1 MEDMTPPSSNP
12 RPRVLIAHNSY
23 QQRGGEDA
31 VVEAEAELL
40 RSRGHAVRLLVAHN
54 DAIVG
59 MPRSRLAARTLWSS
73 QTVRDFRQALVEF
86 RPDILHV
93 HNTFPLISP
102 SIYWAAARAGVPVV
116 QTLHNFRL
124 LCPQAMLL
132 REGRIC
138 EDCVGR
144 LPWRGVV
151 RRCYR
156 GSAAQSGVLAGMI
169 SLHRA
174 LGTWGSKVDRYI
186 ALNEFCRRKFIEGGL
201 PAQRIVVKPN
211 FVDFPAPEDGAR
223 EGVLFVGR
231 LAEEKGLSTLCAAAR
246 LAPDVAVRVAGTGP
260 QAGLLQ
266 GIPSVTSLGALSAA
280 EVREAMCGAQ
290 ALVMPSL
297 WYENFPRTLVEAFA
311 CALPVIASR
320 IGALA
325 ELVEDGVTG
334 LLFEPGNAA
343 DLAAKMKWAAA
354 HPDALMR
361 MGQEARRRYLREFSP
376 EVNYRRLT
384 EIYAQVLAATPV
396 VGLPDR
402 KVA

>member
-1 MEDMTPPSSNP
+1 MEDMTSRPSSP
-12 RPRVLIAHNSY
+12 RPRILIAHNSY

-54 DAIVG
+54 DAIVR
-59 MPRSRLAARTLWSS
+59 MPRSRLAARTFWSS
-73 QTVRDFRQALVEF
+73 ETVRDFRQALVEF

-132 REGRIC
+132 REGHIC

-211 FVDFPAPEDGAR
+211 FVDFPAPEAGAR
-223 EGVLFVGR
+223 EGMLFVGR

-266 GIPSVTSLGALSAA
+266 GIPSVAHLGALSAA
-280 EVREAMCGAQ
+280 EVREAMCRAQ

-334 LLFEPGNAA
+334 LLFEPGDAA

-384 EIYAQVLAATPV
+384 EIYAQVLAATPA

>member
-1 MEDMTPPSSNP
+1 MEDMTSRPSNP
-12 RPRVLIAHNSY
+12 RPRILIAHNSY

-54 DAIVG
+54 DAIVR
-59 MPRSRLAARTLWSS
+59 MPRSRLAARTFWSS
-73 QTVRDFRQALVEF
+73 ETVRDFRQALVEF

-132 REGRIC
+132 REGHIC

-211 FVDFPAPEDGAR
+211 FVDFPAPEAGAR
-223 EGVLFVGR
+223 EGMLFVGR

-260 QAGLLQ
+260 EAGLLQ
-266 GIPSVTSLGALSAA
+266 GIPSVAHLGALSAA
-280 EVREAMCGAQ
+280 EVREAMCRAQ

-334 LLFEPGNAA
+334 LLFEPGDAA
-343 DLAAKMKWAAA
+343 DLAAKMKWAAT

-384 EIYAQVLAATPV
+384 EIYAQVLAATPA